1 MTLLIAVAVYVYP
14 LSCLTEFNRT
24 RGFEVEMKSLKVKC
38 VKNLSENCIR
48 EN

>member
-1 MTLLIAVAVYVYP
+1 MTLLIAVAVNVYP
-14 LSCLTEFNRT
+14 LSCFTEFNRI